1 MPPPKRTRAT
11 HEILPPHEPPEHA
24 TTRSSLATFRN
35 WREGSVATAIVMA
48 ALLPFAVAWHMPDRT
63 AIAVCL
69 IGAAILG
76 AGCHIACRHR
86 LATLAVVPELTQLPE
101 IAAKST
107 RLLSIRNRRALASG
121 LRRTAA
127 VTQPPRRFDTCPVLT
142 DRVAAVRPELLQ
154 LADALEQNSD
164 LDPASVALVHELLTN
179 ACSPLYNANLP
190 ADDLQATI
198 SRARAGIYLRATA
211 RPRRPETPRS

>member
-24 TTRSSLATFRN
+24 TTQSSLATFRN

-86 LATLAVVPELTQLPE
+86 LATLAVVPSSLSCP
-101 IAAKST
+101 KSP
-107 RLLSIRNRRALASG
+107 RRARDFSASA
-121 LRRTAA
+121 TA
-127 VTQPPRRFDTCPVLT
+127 
-142 DRVAAVRPELLQ
+142 ELLRPGCG
-154 LADALEQNSD
+154 ER
-164 LDPASVALVHELLTN
+164 
-179 ACSPLYNANLP
+179 LP
-190 ADDLQATI
+190 
-198 SRARAGIYLRATA
+198 
-211 RPRRPETPRS
+211 